1 MQFPSLIGHAAQLY
15 KIIKKSNQSAES
27 LASDYFRSK
36 KYIGSKERK
45 FLSELVFAS
54 LRTASLIDYL
64 SDNLSQL
71 HPLQQSDYQKE
82 IFACLSTCIIGNNEH
97 YFNCEHLIQ
106 PAFGCSSVHEGVVQ
120 TLMQKADISSEAA
133 TLWIENVCNL
143 YRQLS
148 LIAEQY
154 ADDLNN
160 DIDTFSI
167 ICCMPRWIIESL
179 QQSKMNNHSI
189 LTLCKSLYKSA
200 TVGIRVNS
208 LAISI
213 HTAFQIM
220 QQHGMQCRVG
230 QYAPDAIILL
240 ERVKL
245 QDFPLY
251 MNGSIEIQDEGSQL
265 ISLALN
271 PESDWR
277 ILDYCAGAGGKT
289 LHLAAMQ
296 QDHGEIISTDIE
308 YSRLRELHFRS
319 AKAQIR
325 SIHIVSMQSKTS
337 KDRKQKPLS
346 YYKDACDAVLVD
358 APCTGMG
365 TVRRMPMIKWRLE
378 PKHVQKIVE
387 KQSDIL
393 QKASEFVKPGGI
405 LIYATCSLLK
415 EENGDIVH
423 SFLQQ
428 NSDFLPDPLYHAYPQ
443 KTIEALDITKTQCD
457 LSLLPSIHG
466 TDGFFVSRMRRN
478 A

>member
-15 KIIKKSNQSAES
+15 KLIKKSNQSAES
-27 LASDYFRSK
+27 LASEYFRSK

-54 LRTASLIDYL
+54 LRTSSLIDYI
-64 SDNLSQL
+64 SDHILQSY
-71 HPLQQSDYQKE
+71 PLQQSDYQKE
-82 IFACLSTCIIGNNEH
+82 IFACLSTCIIGNNEQ
-97 YFNCEHLIQ
+97 YFTCEYLIQ
-106 PAFGCSSVHEGVVQ
+106 PAFGCSSVHEGIVH
-120 TLMQKADISSEAA
+120 TLMQKADLSSEAA
-133 TLWIENVCNL
+133 ALWIDNVCNL
-143 YRQLS
+143 YQQLS
-148 LIAEQY
+148 VTAEQY
-154 ADDLNN
+154 ADGLHN

-167 ICCMPRWIIESL
+167 ICCMPKWIIESF
-179 QQSKMNNHSI
+179 QQSKMNNRSI

-208 LAISI
+208 LAISKEA
-213 HTAFQIM
+213 AFQIM
-220 QQHGMQCRVG
+220 QQYGIQCREG

-296 QDHGEIISTDIE
+296 QDQGEIISTDIE
-308 YSRLRELHFRS
+308 FSRLRELHFRS
-319 AKAQIR
+319 EKAQLR
-325 SIHIVSMQSKTS
+325 SIHLISMQSKSS
-337 KDRKQKPLS
+337 KDKKQKPLS
-346 YYKDACDAVLVD
+346 YYIDTCDAVLVD

-415 EENGDIVH
+415 EENGDIVQ
-423 SFLQQ
+423 SFLQK
-428 NSDFLPDPLYHAYPQ
+428 NPDFLPDSLYHAYPQ
-443 KTIEALDITKTQCD
+443 KTIEALGITETQCD
-457 LSLLPSIHG
+457 LSLFPSIHG

>member
-1 MQFPSLIGHAAQLY
+1 
-15 KIIKKSNQSAES
+15 
-27 LASDYFRSK
+27 
-36 KYIGSKERK
+36 
-45 FLSELVFAS
+45 
-54 LRTASLIDYL
+54 
-64 SDNLSQL
+64 
-71 HPLQQSDYQKE
+71 
-82 IFACLSTCIIGNNEH
+82 
-97 YFNCEHLIQ
+97 
-106 PAFGCSSVHEGVVQ
+106 
-120 TLMQKADISSEAA
+120 
-133 TLWIENVCNL
+133 
-143 YRQLS
+143 
-148 LIAEQY
+148 
-154 ADDLNN
+154 
-160 DIDTFSI
+160 
-167 ICCMPRWIIESL
+167 MPRWIIESL
-179 QQSKMNNHSI
+179 QQSTMNNHSI

-213 HTAFQIM
+213 HTALQIM
-220 QQHGMQCRVG
+220 QQHGIQCRVG

-296 QDHGEIISTDIE
+296 QDQGEIISTDIE

-319 AKAQIR
+319 EKAQLR
-325 SIHIVSMQSKTS
+325 SIHLVSMQSKTS
-337 KDRKQKPLS
+337 KDKKQKTLS

-423 SFLQQ
+423 TFLQQ
-428 NSDFLPDPLYHAYPQ
+428 NPDFLPDPLYHAYPQ
-443 KTIEALDITKTQCD
+443 KTIEALEITKTQCD

-478 A
+478 E